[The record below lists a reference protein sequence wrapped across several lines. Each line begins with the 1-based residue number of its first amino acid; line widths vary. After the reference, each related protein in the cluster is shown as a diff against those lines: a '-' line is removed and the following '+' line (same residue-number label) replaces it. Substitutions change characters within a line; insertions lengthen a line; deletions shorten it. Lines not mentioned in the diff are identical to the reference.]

1 MSIQRL
7 RTADETTAFLDADN
21 TLWDTDG
28 VYAAAQSR
36 LLDGVLELIGADAAP
51 SEPLAF
57 LRAVDQAIAARHQD
71 GLRYPPLLLVRGL
84 ERALVGEAPDAA
96 ARAAFRGR
104 HDYRI
109 DSESAGFL
117 VDQFRSGLGAVPD
130 LRTGVAKGLAELSAA
145 GVRLL
150 VVSEAAK
157 RRVEATAARHGILGL
172 FDRILEGRKRPEFYG
187 RILALIGR
195 PSRAFMVGDQVDRDI
210 IPARAAGLKTIH
222 FPSGFRPRWTPA
234 DASPDHVVADFAEVP
249 GIVCSGL
256 VPVRAVAS

>member
-1 MSIQRL
+1 MSIQRPL
-7 RTADETTAFLDADN
+7 MANDTTVFLDADN

-51 SEPLAF
+51 SKPLAF

-84 ERALVGEAPDAA
+84 ERALSGEAPDAA
-96 ARAAFRGR
+96 ARAASRGR
-104 HDYRI
+104 HDYQI
-109 DSESAGFL
+109 DSETAESL
-117 VDQFRSGLGAVPD
+117 VDRFRSGLRAVPD
-130 LRTGVAKGLAELSAA
+130 LRPGVVKGLAELSAA

-157 RRVEATAARHGILGL
+157 RRVEVTAARHGILGL

-187 RILALIGR
+187 RILTLIGR
-195 PSRAFMVGDQVDRDI
+195 PSRAFMVGDQVDRDVV
-210 IPARAAGLKTIH
+210 PARAAGLETIH
-222 FPSGFRPRWTPA
+222 FPGGFQPRWTPA
-234 DASPDHVVADFAEVP
+234 DAAPDHLVADFAEVP
-249 GIVCSGL
+249 GIVCGGIAS
-256 VPVRAVAS
+256 VRAAAS